1 MCGTIDYLPPE
12 MILGHTYNERVDHW
26 AVGILCY
33 EMLCG
38 HPPFEHDD
46 TKETYARIKTVK
58 YRFPPVIT
66 PMAQDLITKVCR
78 KSALPTL
85 FMFHTHRFL

>member
-12 MILGHTYNERVDHW
+12 MLLGHAHNERVDHW

-46 TKETYARIKTVK
+46 TKETYSRIKSL
-58 YRFPPVIT
+58 RFSYPSIIT
-66 PMAQDLITKVCR
+66 MQAQDLISKVCR
-78 KSALPTL
+78 SAFCALIYL
-85 FMFHTHRFL
+85 SFACS